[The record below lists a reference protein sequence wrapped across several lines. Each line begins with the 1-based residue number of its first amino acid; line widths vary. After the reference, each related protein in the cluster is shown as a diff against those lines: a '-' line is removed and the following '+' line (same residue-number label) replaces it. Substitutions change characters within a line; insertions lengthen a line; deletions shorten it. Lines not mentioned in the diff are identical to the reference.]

1 MSDDNPVIL
10 DVSPEG
16 VAVVLLNRPAK
27 RNAIDEQVIAQ
38 LNEAFETLKG
48 ADHVRIVFLRG
59 AHGTFCAGADLGW
72 MKRQGERDRADN
84 ESDALDLARMLR
96 ALHDLP
102 QLTVALVEGAA
113 MGGGSGLVAASD
125 WAVATKDAQF
135 RFSEVRL
142 GLTPATISPYVVE
155 AIGARNARGLFASA
169 LPFGAEA
176 AQRFGLV
183 HEIVEDST
191 ALEGAMKQL
200 AGLAMENAPGAVAEA
215 KKLVRDVAGHKLD
228 EGLLRET
235 AKRIAVRRASDEGK
249 AGLAAFLERRRAP
262 WDPG

>member
-1 MSDDNPVIL
+1 MSDENPVIL
-10 DVSPEG
+10 DVSPAG

-38 LNEAFETLKG
+38 LTDAFETLKG

-59 AHGTFCAGADLGW
+59 AHGTFCAGADLDW
-72 MKRQGERDRADN
+72 MKRQGERDRTDN

-102 QLTVALVEGAA
+102 QFTVALVEGAA

-125 WAVATKDAQF
+125 WAVATKEAQF

-155 AIGARNARGLFASA
+155 AIGARNARALFASA
-169 LPFGAEA
+169 LPFDAAA

-183 HEIVEDST
+183 HEIVEDSS
-191 ALEGAMKQL
+191 ALEDVMKRL
-200 AGLAMENAPGAVAEA
+200 AGLAMENAPGAVADA
-215 KKLVRDVAGHKLD
+215 KKLVRDVAGHKVD
-228 EGLLRET
+228 DGLLRDT
-235 AKRIAVRRASDEGK
+235 AKRIAARRASDEGK